1 MLSSGALAIRF
12 TFLPLFGQ
20 YVLRY
25 GATERGQTTEGVPST
40 LLGPEEAAAS
50 KGCRLE
56 RPVLADLLMEVR
68 EAWFRPYLE
77 NYTVDASIFW
87 TRSLSYDGI

>member
-25 GATERGQTTEGVPST
+25 GATERGQTTERVPST
-40 LLGPEEAAAS
+40 LLGPEEAAAFE
-50 KGCRLE
+50 GRLLE
-56 RPVLADLLMEVR
+56 RARARAARMRRGSRVSVR
-68 EAWFRPYLE
+68 ILRTA
-77 NYTVDASIFW
+77 
-87 TRSLSYDGI
+87 